1 MPKANKIFLIVLL
14 SILFISKAR
23 SQVKFDTLLYGVAYY
38 PENMPYQR
46 VDEDIVLMKKAG
58 VNIVRMGESSWSLF
72 EKQDGVF
79 DFTWLDKIVD
89 KLYANNIKVIIGTPT
104 YTIPAWMAKKKPEII
119 ATKLN
124 GEKWYFGVRQNMD
137 LTNKDYL
144 FYAERI
150 VRKVAAHYAKNP
162 AVIGFQLDNET
173 TANQCNTPSFF
184 NGFVKYLKQKFVT
197 TDSLNHAW
205 GLNYWSQRIDNWND
219 FPTRDG
225 TTNPGYKLEWDRYN
239 QKVTS
244 DFLIW
249 QANIVKQYKRTNQ
262 FSTHCFNMI
271 WWFPNS
277 SQNQP
282 AIAEHLEVAGL
293 NVYHDTQDRM
303 EGVGISIGGDFA
315 RSIKRDN
322 YLVLETNAQTTGSGS
337 ANGQSPPFDG
347 QLRLNAFH
355 HYASGANMVEY
366 WHWHSNHSGNETY
379 WKGIL
384 SHDLKPNRVYNEM
397 VQTSLDIRKISS
409 HVINLKRTAKTAILY
424 SSDSYF
430 GLEAMPFGG
439 SYNWELLR
447 IYTQLYKMNVAVD
460 FVFPNTKEL
469 SKYDLIVVP
478 LLYVAND
485 DLLKRLTE
493 YVRSGGHI
501 IFWPKAGFCN
511 EYNAVRWTD
520 QPGLLSKLCGVTYQE
535 FSSVTKMPLK
545 MDTLANAYAD
555 IWAELLQTT
564 TATPLAWYTGNFFEK
579 YPAIVANQFGKGNTI
594 YIGTLLSDN
603 AQKKI
608 LQDKCRELNLLD
620 EYHLVFPIVHKYGIN
635 SYGKKIDYYLNYSN
649 TVQTFALQSESNID
663 LLSDKPVLKNSL
675 IVLKPWDLVVIE
687 RQ

>member
-1 MPKANKIFLIVLL
+1 MTTKPFLLIVVCCFLMYTTYG
-14 SILFISKAR
+14 
-23 SQVKFDTLLYGVAYY
+23 QVKFDTLLYGAAYY
-38 PENMPYQR
+38 PENMPYER

-58 VNIVRMGESSWSLF
+58 VNVVRMGESSWSLF

-79 DFTWLDKIVD
+79 DFKWLDRVVD
-89 KLYANNIKVIIGTPT
+89 KLYINNIKVIIGTPT
-104 YTIPAWMAKKKPEII
+104 YTIPAWMAKKKPAII

-124 GEKWYFGVRQNMD
+124 GEKWYYGVRQNMD
-137 LTNKDYL
+137 LSNKDYL

-150 VRKVAAHYAKNP
+150 VRKVSEHYAKHP
-162 AVIGFQLDNET
+162 GVIGFQLDNET
-173 TANQCNTPSFF
+173 TANQANTTSFF
-184 NGFVKYLKQKFVT
+184 NGFVQYLKQKYKT
-197 TDSLNHAW
+197 TDSLNNAW

-249 QANIVKQYKRTNQ
+249 QANIVKQYKRSNQ

-293 NVYHDTQDRM
+293 NVYHDTQDKM
-303 EGVGISIGGDFA
+303 EGVGIAIGGDFA
-315 RSIKRDN
+315 RSFKRNN
-322 YLVLETNAQTTGSGS
+322 YLVLETNAQTTGYGS
-337 ANGQSPPFDG
+337 ATGQAPPFDG

-397 VQTSLDIRKISS
+397 AQTSADLQKISS
-409 HVINLKRTAKTAILY
+409 HVVNLKRTAKTAILY

-439 SYNWELLR
+439 NYNWELLR
-447 IYTQLYKMNVAVD
+447 AYTQLYKMNVPVD
-460 FVFPNTKEL
+460 FVFPKTTALNQYE
-469 SKYDLIVVP
+469 LIVVP
-478 LLYVAND
+478 PLYVTSND
-485 DLLKRLTE
+485 VLIRLTE
-493 YVRSGGHI
+493 YVRNGGHI

-511 EYNAVRWTD
+511 EYNTVRWTE
-520 QPGLLSKLCGVTYQE
+520 QPGLLSELCGLTYQE
-535 FSSVTKMPLK
+535 FSSVNKMPLK
-545 MDTLANAYAD
+545 IDTLANAYAD
-555 IWAELLQTT
+555 KWAELLQPTT
-564 TATPLAWYTGNFFEK
+564 GRALAWYTGSFFEK

-594 YIGTLLSDN
+594 YMGTLLSDN
-603 AQKKI
+603 ALKKV
-608 LQDKCRELNLLD
+608 LEDKCLELNLLD
-620 EYHLVFPIVHKYGIN
+620 ENQLVFPIVHKQGMN
-635 SYGKKIDYYLNYSN
+635 AAGKRIDYYLNYSG
-649 TVQTFALQSESNID
+649 TPQTFTLHSVNCID
-663 LLSDKPVLKNSL
+663 LLSNKLLQKNSTV
-675 IVLKPWDLVVIE
+675 VLKPWDLMVTI
-687 RQ
+687 QQ